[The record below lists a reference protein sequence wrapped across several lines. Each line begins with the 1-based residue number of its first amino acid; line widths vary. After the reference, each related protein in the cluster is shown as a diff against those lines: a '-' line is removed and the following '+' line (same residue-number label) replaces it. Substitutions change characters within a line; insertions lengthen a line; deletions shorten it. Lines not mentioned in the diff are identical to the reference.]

1 MLGKLKPIVAVEG
14 TGIEKQLGVQEPP
27 KAAPKS
33 EDPVNFPVWEIPV
46 NKKVLIYVPNH
57 VVVDSKGVE
66 SLRMDMPLI
75 HPVTDG
81 KRFYNYRCING
92 LEDESLGFNGSCPLC
107 DGTAEPWELANLQI
121 NEKCKAQGLDP
132 DDSDNASVKSIR
144 SDAFNDRAVKDTVRY
159 FTFPIVVFETEND
172 DAKNI
177 VKDENGIK
185 YQVYWYSISETMY
198 QDKWQKTLDAM
209 EDEPTHPGGRFF
221 VLDYTYTPKKGEPN
235 KRDSARA
242 LSVNPRNIKGGEP
255 IKKVLDAQT
264 EGWTPVQAINTVIN
278 NHLYSYDQLV
288 QVADE
293 ALENTRN
300 LLIMYKNPGKS
311 IEKANEELYKL
322 DKKPEV
328 PADGADDGS
337 IALDD
342 VDEE

>member
-1 MLGKLKPIVAVEG
+1 M
-14 TGIEKQLGVQEPP
+14 
-27 KAAPKS
+27 
-33 EDPVNFPVWEIPV
+33 
-46 NKKVLIYVPNH
+46 
-57 VVVDSKGVE
+57 
-66 SLRMDMPLI
+66 
-75 HPVTDG
+75 
-81 KRFYNYRCING
+81 
-92 LEDESLGFNGSCPLC
+92 
-107 DGTAEPWELANLQI
+107 
-121 NEKCKAQGLDP
+121 
-132 DDSDNASVKSIR
+132 
-144 SDAFNDRAVKDTVRY
+144 
-159 FTFPIVVFETEND
+159 
-172 DAKNI
+172 
-177 VKDENGIK
+177 KDENGIK
-185 YQVYWYSISETMY
+185 YRVYWYSISETQY

-255 IKKVLDAQT
+255 IKKILDAQT

-328 PADGADDGS
+328 PEDGADDGS